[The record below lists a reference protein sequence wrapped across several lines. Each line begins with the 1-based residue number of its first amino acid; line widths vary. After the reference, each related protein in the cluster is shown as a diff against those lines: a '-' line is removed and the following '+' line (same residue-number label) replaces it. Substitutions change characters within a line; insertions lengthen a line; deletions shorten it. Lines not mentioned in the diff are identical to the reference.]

1 MTDQEFRD
9 MLLGVLQEIKEQGKE
24 RDDRLEKRLDAIEL
38 RQERDNERLEKRLD
52 AVASQAKENN
62 DRLEK
67 RLDSMD
73 THVAQMRQDVGW
85 IKGKL
90 EGKQEGSGRMLTVFT
105 TGAAIAAVIIALIA
119 LFSG

>member
-9 MLLGVLQEIKEQGKE
+9 MLLAVLREIKEQGKE
-24 RDDRLEKRLDAIEL
+24 RDDRLEKHLDT
-38 RQERDNERLEKRLD
+38 
-52 AVASQAKENN
+52 VASQAKENN

-90 EGKQEGSGRMLTVFT
+90 EGKQEGSSRILTVFT

-119 LFSG
+119 LFN